1 MSEVVTEFNPEEY
14 RAKWL
19 KRLVAELNKIEP
31 LMPIKFLPDG
41 VEYPQ
46 WVLNVEREFS
56 VVMLPAAKLR
66 DADDKMT
73 PKRMGAVL
81 GHMCAMAVWMM
92 EWLNVQEENHKE
104 NEQITVTEDDLERV
118 QKFCGSLGDWYN
130 AARRLAKLALCSSV
144 DQTYQDMTDFL
155 LGYADGFSRKPKTFQ
170 AANFGSTTFEIYHCM
185 LVYWRVIEPMESV
198 RQFHEWLVII
208 FGASKIGEQKRVE
221 KICQRMG
228 LRFCKPGHP
237 KKK

>member
-1 MSEVVTEFNPEEY
+1 MSEAVIDINPEEY

-19 KRLVAELNKIEP
+19 KRLVAELGKIEP

-92 EWLNVQEENHKE
+92 EWLNAQEEKHKE
-104 NEQITVTEDDLERV
+104 NGQITVTEDDLEKV

-130 AARRLAKLALCSSV
+130 AVRRLAKLALCSCV
-144 DQTYQDMTDFL
+144 DQTYQDMNDFL

-170 AANFGSTTFEIYHCM
+170 AGNFGSTTFEIYHCM
-185 LVYWRVIEPMESV
+185 LIYWRVIEPMESV
-198 RQFHEWLVII
+198 RQFHEWLVKF
-208 FGASKIGEQKRVE
+208 FGASKIGNQKRVE
-221 KICQRMG
+221 KICQRIG
-228 LRFCKPGHP
+228 LRFRKSGRP
-237 KKK
+237 KTK

>member
-1 MSEVVTEFNPEEY
+1 MSEVVTEFNYEEH

-19 KRLVAELNKIEP
+19 KRLVAELDKIEP
-31 LMPIKFLPDG
+31 LIPIKFLPDG

-56 VVMLPAAKLR
+56 VVTFPAARLR
-66 DADDKMT
+66 VVDNKMT
-73 PKRMGAVL
+73 PKRMGALL
-81 GHMCAMAVWMM
+81 GHMCALAVWMM
-92 EWLNVQEENHKE
+92 EWLN
-104 NEQITVTEDDLERV
+104 EQITFTEDDLRKGQE
-118 QKFCGSLGDWYN
+118 FCVSLGEWYN
-130 AARRLAKLALCSSV
+130 AVRRLAKLALCSSV

-155 LGYADGFSRKPKTFQ
+155 LGYADGFSRKPTTFQ
-170 AANFGSTTFEIYHCM
+170 AGNFGSTTFEIYHYM

-198 RQFHEWLVII
+198 RQFHEWLVKV
-208 FGASKIGEQKRVE
+208 FGASKIGDQKRVE